1 VDYRAAAAKAG
12 AFSDANR
19 VKILHMLSRNET
31 CACNILEYLGIT
43 QPTLSY
49 HMKLLTQAGFVQARR
64 QGKWTYYSLNKEEL
78 LKLASS
84 IEELINSPIEE
95 VPDLDCGPCGC
106 VREE

>member
-1 VDYRAAAAKAG
+1 MDYQAAAAKAG

-19 VKILHMLSRNET
+19 VKIMHMLSKKET

-64 QGKWTYYSLNKEEL
+64 KGKWTYYSLRKDEL
-78 LKLASS
+78 ERFAASMS
-84 IEELINSPIEE
+84 ELVNTS
-95 VPDLDCGPCGC
+95 VDDLPDLDCGPCEC
-106 VREE
+106 AKDK

>member
-1 VDYRAAAAKAG
+1 MDYQAAAAKAG

-19 VKILHMLSRNET
+19 VKIMHMLSKKET

-64 QGKWTYYSLNKEEL
+64 KGKWTYYSLRKDEL
-78 LKLASS
+78 ERFATSMS
-84 IEELINSPIEE
+84 ELVNTS
-95 VPDLDCGPCGC
+95 VDDLPDLDCGPCEC
-106 VREE
+106 AKDK

>member
-1 VDYRAAAAKAG
+1 MDYKVAAAKAG

-19 VKILHMLSRNET
+19 IKIMHMLSRKET

-64 QGKWTYYSLNKEEL
+64 KGKWTYYSLSREEL
-78 LKLASS
+78 RKFAASMD
-84 IEELINSPIEE
+84 ELVNTPLEGL
-95 VPDLDCGPCGC
+95 PDLDCGPCKC
-106 VREE
+106 IKEE